1 MELCQAIYDAIRS
14 YKKEDGSM
22 LCEMFIRAPKRRQ
35 EPSYYEIVTNPIDL
49 LRVQQKLKT
58 DSYEDAEE
66 LSTDIELLVNN
77 AKAFYKPDTDEYEDA
92 CTLWEVF
99 NAKKAKLLDNGDDD
113 SASTSLVGES
123 KSRPTRGI
131 GRPRKST
138 TVDDD
143 QTSENS
149 SESNDYDPYEEMFA
163 SVMTAVDPLDDR
175 SLHTMFQLLPSKK
188 HYPEYY
194 AVIEH
199 PIDLKFIA
207 NKIQTNAYT
216 SLNEMEKDLLQMVKN
231 AQIFNEPG
239 SQIYKDAKTLK
250 RIFMQRKF
258 EIENG
263 KYKKPARGR
272 GRPINHSA
280 ACAALKEDL
289 ETSEEEMDDL
299 DDETQTGPLW
309 QLFDNLYNQSSSGKS
324 INSSFRFSFV
334 KSLSVII
341 TNFCFVFL
349 FMIFS
354 RIPSVFLCRC
364 FFLRKH

>member
-1 MELCQAIYDAIRS
+1 MEVCQQIYDSIRS
-14 YKKEDGSM
+14 FKKEDGSM
-22 LCEMFIRAPKRRQ
+22 LCDNFIRAPKRRQ
-35 EPSYYEIVTNPIDL
+35 EPSYYEIVKDPIDL

-58 DSYEDAEE
+58 DSYEDVDD
-66 LSTDIELLVNN
+66 LTSDIELLVKN
-77 AKAFYKPDTDEYEDA
+77 AKAFYKPDSDEYDDA
-92 CTLWEVF
+92 CSLWDVF
-99 NAKKAKLLDNGDDD
+99 NTNKAKLLESLNDE
-113 SASTSLVGES
+113 SASTSVTS
-123 KSRPTRGI
+123 DTKSRPVRGI

-149 SESNDYDPYEEMFA
+149 SENNDYDPYEELFA
-163 SVMTAVDPLDDR
+163 AVMTATDPLDDR
-175 SLHTMFQLLPSKK
+175 FLHTMFQLLPSKK

-216 SLNEMEKDLLQMVKN
+216 SLNEIEKDLLQMVKN

-250 RIFMQRKF
+250 RIFMQRKL
-258 EIENG
+258 EIESG
-263 KYKKPARGR
+263 KYKRPSRGR
-272 GRPINHSA
+272 GRPVIHSA
-280 ACAALKEDL
+280 ACAALKEEL

-309 QLFDNLYNQSSSGKS
+309 QLFDNLYNQSSSGELKNFPFPDSLLMS
-324 INSSFRFSFV
+324 IPF
-334 KSLSVII
+334 II
-341 TNFCFVFL
+341 F
-349 FMIFS
+349 
-354 RIPSVFLCRC
+354 IPPF
-364 FFLRKH
+364 

>member
-1 MELCQAIYDAIRS
+1 MEVCQQLYDSIRS
-14 YKKEDGSM
+14 FKKEDGSM
-22 LCEMFIRAPKRRQ
+22 LCDNFIRAPKRRQ
-35 EPSYYEIVTNPIDL
+35 EPSYYEIVSNPIDL

-58 DSYEDAEE
+58 DSYEDVED
-66 LSTDIELLVNN
+66 LTTDMELLISN
-77 AKAFYKPDTDEYEDA
+77 AKAFYKPDSDEFEDA
-92 CTLWEVF
+92 CNLLDVF
-99 NAKKAKLLDNGDDD
+99 NTNKAKLLESLNDD
-113 SASTSLVGES
+113 SANTSLAGDS
-123 KSRPTRGI
+123 KPRRI

-138 TVDDD
+138 TIDDD

-149 SESNDYDPYEEMFA
+149 SENNDYDPYEELFA
-163 SVMTAVDPLDDR
+163 AVMTATDPLDER

-216 SLNEMEKDLLQMVKN
+216 SLNDMEKDLLQMVKN

-250 RIFMQRKF
+250 RIFMQRKL
-258 EIENG
+258 EIESG
-263 KYKKPARGR
+263 KYKKPSRGR
-272 GRPINHSA
+272 GRAIIHSA
-280 ACAALKEDL
+280 ACAALKEEL

-309 QLFDNLYNQSSSGKS
+309 QLFDNLYNQSSSGEFEFVVS
-324 INSSFRFSFV
+324 MWSPVFNVIVSPHFSYHFLLCSSPL
-334 KSLSVII
+334 LSP
-341 TNFCFVFL
+341 CL
-349 FMIFS
+349 
-354 RIPSVFLCRC
+354 
-364 FFLRKH
+364 

>member
-1 MELCQAIYDAIRS
+1 MELCQQLYDSIRS
-14 YKKEDGSM
+14 CKKEDGSM
-22 LCEMFIRAPKRRQ
+22 LCDNFIRAPKRRQ

-66 LSTDIELLVNN
+66 LTTDIELLVSN
-77 AKAFYKPDTDEYEDA
+77 AKAFYKPDSDEYEDA

-99 NAKKAKLLDNGDDD
+99 ITNKAKLLDTMNDE
-113 SASTSLVGES
+113 SASTSLSGET
-123 KSRPTRGI
+123 KTRPARTI

-149 SESNDYDPYEEMFA
+149 SENNDYDPYEEVFA
-163 SVMTAVDPLDDR
+163 AVMTAVDPIDNR

-194 AVIEH
+194 AVIDH

-216 SLNEMEKDLLQMVKN
+216 SLNEIEKDLLQMVKN
-231 AQIFNEPG
+231 AQAFNEPG

-250 RIFMQRKF
+250 RIFMQRKV
-258 EIENG
+258 EIETG
-263 KYKKPARGR
+263 KYKRPSRGR
-272 GRPINHSA
+272 GRPVVHSA
-280 ACAALKEDL
+280 VCAALKEEL
-289 ETSEEEMDDL
+289 ETSEEEMDEL

-309 QLFDNLYNQSSSGKS
+309 QLFDNLWNNQSSSGEFTFDAPK
-324 INSSFRFSFV
+324 
-334 KSLSVII
+334 
-341 TNFCFVFL
+341 FL
-349 FMIFS
+349 
-354 RIPSVFLCRC
+354 
-364 FFLRKH
+364 

>member
-1 MELCQAIYDAIRS
+1 
-14 YKKEDGSM
+14 M
-22 LCEMFIRAPKRRQ
+22 LCDNFIRAPKRRQ
-35 EPSYYEIVTNPIDL
+35 EPSYYEIVKDPIDL

-58 DSYEDAEE
+58 DSYEDVEE
-66 LSTDIELLVNN
+66 LTTDIELLVNN
-77 AKAFYKPDTDEYEDA
+77 AKAFYKPGSDEFDDA
-92 CTLWEVF
+92 CSLWKFF
-99 NAKKAKLLDNGDDD
+99 NSNKAKLLDSINED
-113 SASTSLVGES
+113 SASTSLTGDL
-123 KSRPTRGI
+123 KPRRL

-149 SESNDYDPYEEMFA
+149 SENNDYDPYEELFA

-175 SLHTMFQLLPSKK
+175 SLHIMFQLLPSKK

-216 SLNEMEKDLLQMVKN
+216 NLIDMEKDLLQMVKN

-250 RIFMQRKF
+250 RIFMQRKID
-258 EIENG
+258 IETG
-263 KYKKPARGR
+263 KYKKPSRGR
-272 GRPINHSA
+272 GRPIIHSA
-280 ACAALKEDL
+280 TCAALKEEL
-289 ETSEEEMDDL
+289 ETSEEEMDDI

-309 QLFDNLYNQSSSGKS
+309 QLFDNLYNQSSSGE
-324 INSSFRFSFV
+324 FMFYVQLMFS
-334 KSLSVII
+334 
-341 TNFCFVFL
+341 
-349 FMIFS
+349 
-354 RIPSVFLCRC
+354 
-364 FFLRKH
+364 